1 MGVPS
6 APKADAMARSPGRFI
21 PGAVCYTYC
30 QTARGEMVFSDHAEA
45 TEFVDVITAVK
56 RLHGFLIL
64 AWSLMGNHC
73 HAAV

>member
-1 MGVPS
+1 
-6 APKADAMARSPGRFI
+6 
-21 PGAVCYTYC
+21 
-30 QTARGEMVFSDHAEA
+30 MVFSDHAEA

-73 HAAV
+73 HVAV